1 VPGHGPPPGQPLG
14 PHMHQ
19 FPLQPPTD
27 VPAAYLA
34 GHEPDAPDH
43 ESFVGF
49 LKISLRRAF
58 RLRIEPDEVLPS
70 ERAALAA
77 AEPAITDPTF
87 QAFLAWRRSVLFF
100 IATALVPLSLLRL
113 IEVFAEDDVP
123 GTLRALFTIPVLAEI
138 GFCALAWQQLRH
150 WTEWR
155 QQRRK
160 LALGWIGYF
169 LAPFVVY
176 LYPLRSAVADM
187 MAQTAGMDPSMAQA
201 REAFTMLGGVAFALQ
216 AVLFLAPKAVSL
228 MPGLVRAAIVTK
240 LLFPG
245 SAAPGWLIV
254 LAAPLYALL
263 AYVVLIVPYQL
274 TGTGTFAIVILGV
287 VAAQYW
293 HGRAGYA
300 LARPQRREEAIA
312 TIAAARTGYAISMAV
327 SALFLLIALGDL
339 VSTFDFG
346 AISIVTLL
354 ASFVISIA
362 LLTLI
367 STDLIIASLDRARGI
382 TAGSAELA
390 AEYHQQLESFVRQP
404 DDRQP

>member
-1 VPGHGPPPGQPLG
+1 
-14 PHMHQ
+14 MHQ
-19 FPLQPPTD
+19 FPLQPPPD
-27 VPAAYLA
+27 L
-34 GHEPDAPDH
+34 PDAPLGVGDH
-43 ESFVGF
+43 DSFVGF

-77 AEPAITDPTF
+77 ASPPITDPTF

-100 IATALVPLSLLRL
+100 IATALVPLALLRL
-113 IEVFAEDDVP
+113 IEVFAEDNVP
-123 GTLRALFTIPVLAEI
+123 GTLRFLFTIPVLAEI
-138 GFCALAWQQLRH
+138 GFCALAWVQLRR

-155 QQRRK
+155 HQRRA
-160 LALGWIGYF
+160 LALGWLGYF

-176 LYPLRSAVADM
+176 LYPLRSALADM
-187 MAQTAGMDPSMAQA
+187 MGQAATADAPA
-201 REAFTMLGGVAFALQ
+201 REAFAMLGGVAFALQ

-293 HGRAGYA
+293 HGRAGYQ
-300 LARPQRREEAIA
+300 LARPQRREDAVA
-312 TIAAARTGYAISMAV
+312 TIAAARTGYAVSMAV

-367 STDLIIASLDRARGI
+367 STDLIIAALDRARGI

-390 AEYHQQLESFVRQP
+390 TEFHQQLESFVREGP
-404 DDRQP
+404 PPPPT